1 MDNNLQ
7 IDGVDLQIEQLNL
20 QIDKLFLQIEYQS
33 AKRWIGPANRTLILQ
48 IERLI
53 CK

>member
-1 MDNNLQ
+1 MVEPGFLFGRLLAGGDLQ

-33 AKRWIGPANRTLILQ
+33 ANR
-48 IERLI
+48 
-53 CK
+53 